1 MSAAT
6 TIKAISLWQP
16 WATAMARRDKAI
28 ETRSWPTS
36 HRGWLAIHAA
46 KRRPD
51 NVPRLFGEVPLG
63 AVVCIA
69 WMTDCVRTEKL
80 HVSATEE
87 EWGDYAPGRFGW
99 ITDPYCLI
107 DLPTPIALRGH
118 QGLFDWEVP
127 EQIAELLRVREAR
140 G

>member
-1 MSAAT
+1 MI
-6 TIKAISLWQP
+6 IKAISLWQP

-46 KRRPD
+46 KRKLD
-51 NVPRLFGEVPLG
+51 NVPRSFGEVPLG

-69 WMTDCVRTEKL
+69 WMTDCVRTEQL
-80 HVSATEE
+80 HPTATEE
-87 EWGDYAPGRFGW
+87 EWGDYSRGRWGW
-99 ITDPYCLI
+99 ITDPYCLV
-107 DLPTPIALRGH
+107 DLAEPVLLRGR

-127 EQIAELLRVREAR
+127 EWIERRIAGHLHR
-140 G
+140 